1 MPSIPHIESRR
12 PAKAGLARKLCSDLV
27 YTLSNLR
34 IAEKI
39 SGIVALLVVVMAL
52 MMAMSIQSGR
62 LQTEYRRTL
71 AASAATAVNLG
82 RINALIYAIVMES
95 RGIYA
100 IAQEEKAIDR
110 KLESI
115 CRGC

>member
-1 MPSIPHIESRR
+1 MPSIPHMESHR

-39 SGIVALLVVVMAL
+39 SGIVALLDVVMAL
-52 MMAMSIQSGR
+52 MMAMSIQSVR
-62 LQTEYRRTL
+62 LPTEYRRTL

>member
-1 MPSIPHIESRR
+1 MPSIPHMESRR

-39 SGIVALLVVVMAL
+39 SGIVALLVVVIAL
-52 MMAMSIQSGR
+52 MTAMSIQSVR

-71 AASAATAVNLG
+71 AASAAAAVNLG
-82 RINALIYAIVMES
+82 RINALMTRAAWAMRGRLPRS
-95 RGIYA
+95 RRRARTVLAPPIH
-100 IAQEEKAIDR
+100 QDHQ
-110 KLESI
+110 
-115 CRGC
+115 